1 MQQKKFSQE
10 LIMAQGH
17 FDSGKLNGFCNFT
30 SSLDGSYF
38 GYFSDGVQ
46 KNGVGKFIEK
56 NGSVYIGNFEK
67 AQYNGMGIRTLSD
80 GSV

>member
-1 MQQKKFSQE
+1 
-10 LIMAQGH
+10 MAQGH

-46 KNGVGKFIEK
+46 KNGAGKFKEK

-67 AQYNGMGIRTLSD
+67 A
-80 GSV
+80 